1 MVIPALLITALIAQA
16 TAPQTTAAPLE
27 MMTYQMVL
35 LKKGPT
41 PPPESAE
48 ARQKLA
54 DEHLGNLAELNRKR
68 VNVLYGPVTDVGDL
82 LGMAILAVSSADEA
96 KKIFDAD
103 PLVKSG
109 VMVAEV
115 RPWMGPKDWFKLP
128 ASYDVMNPASQDH
141 LVLGFLVRPSNLPA
155 LDPSQGQELQKKHLA
170 YMEYLNAQGKLP
182 AAGPFA
188 DNTSSRG
195 LVIYRVK
202 DVAEAKALAAE
213 DPLVKAGRLELE
225 AYPWMTL
232 KGILK

>member
-1 MVIPALLITALIAQA
+1 MIIPALLVTALIAQA
-16 TAPQTTAAPLE
+16 AAPQSPAPPAG

-41 PPPESAE
+41 APPESAE

-54 DEHLGNLAELNRKR
+54 DEHLAKLAELNRKR

-82 LGMAILAVSSADEA
+82 MGMAILAVSTADEA
-96 KKIFDAD
+96 RKIFAED

-115 RPWMGPKDWFKLP
+115 RPWMGPKDWFSQP
-128 ASYDVMNPASQDH
+128 ASYEVMNPANQDR
-141 LVLGFLVRPSNLPA
+141 LVLGFLVRPPNPPTLEPA
-155 LDPSQGQELQKKHLA
+155 KSQELQRAHLA
-170 YMEYLNAQGKLP
+170 YMDSLNAQGKLP
-182 AAGPFA
+182 AAGPFV
-188 DNTSSRG
+188 DNTASRG

-202 DVAEAKALAAE
+202 DVAEAQALAAE
-213 DPLVKAGRLELE
+213 DPLVKAGRLRLE